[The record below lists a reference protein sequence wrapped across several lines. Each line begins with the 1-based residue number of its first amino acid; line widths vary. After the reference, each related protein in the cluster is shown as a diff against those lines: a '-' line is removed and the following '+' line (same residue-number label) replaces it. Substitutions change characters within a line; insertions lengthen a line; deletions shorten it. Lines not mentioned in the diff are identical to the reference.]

1 MIAEVLVEYNV
12 KSLDRTFDYKIPD
25 TITNLKIGN
34 QVCVPF
40 GSSKISGFVVN
51 IKNGDVTNLKEI
63 IKIIN
68 EKVCLTDELL
78 KLGYFMKKVT
88 LCSLISAY
96 QAMFPSG
103 LKIKSSSNNYQ
114 LYDEYIIL
122 NENVDINSFINNNKR
137 KKKQIEIIEYLK
149 KNNDVLKN
157 KLNGEPLRNLIEDNI
172 VLVVK
177 KEKSRTIN
185 INSAS
190 SIIHK
195 LNEEQNNAYKKIKS
209 SLNQKKVF
217 LLNGVTGSGKTEVYL
232 HLIKD
237 VLNSGKSAIFLVPEI
252 SLTAQMI
259 KYIHDWFNDDVAVF
273 HSSLNDGE
281 KFDEYMKIVEGKVHV
296 VVGTRSA
303 IFVPLT
309 NLGIIIIDEEHSDN
323 YKQDNN
329 PRYNAI
335 DMAKF
340 RAEYNNIPLILGSAT
355 PSLETM
361 ARAKKG
367 VYELLE
373 MKKRVNNFKLPNVLI
388 VDMSEEMKKRNTIF
402 SDLLIDKI
410 NERLEKQ
417 EQIILLLNRRGYST
431 IVTCQNCGYTYKC
444 PHCDIA
450 LTYHKSSNNMRCHYC
465 GYTLFKEELC
475 ANCHEDGLKEFGL
488 GTDKLEQELNKIFN
502 NARIVRMDTDTTSKK
517 GMHEKIISEFKD
529 YKYDILV
536 GTQMISK
543 GLNFPK
549 VSLVGVL
556 NADSSL
562 NIPDFRSGE
571 RTFELLT
578 QVSGRAGRFLDNGEV
593 VIQTFNP
600 DNYVFKCIKNNN
612 YDAYY
617 NYEMDIRKTLKYPP
631 YYYLLSI
638 KIASKSYEDASRES
652 KNVINYLKKNL
663 VNEIILGPTPASM
676 FKVNN
681 IYRFQIIIKYRNFDN
696 ISSFLNNLSDLYKT
710 NKSVNLEIDNNPL
723 RM

>member
-410 NERLEKQ
+410 NERLEKK

-488 GTDKLEQELNKIFN
+488 GTEKLEQELNKIFN

>member
-185 INSAS
+185 INPAS

-402 SDLLIDKI
+402 SDLLVDKI
-410 NERLEKQ
+410 NERLEKK

-488 GTDKLEQELNKIFN
+488 GTEKLEQELNKIFN

>member
-185 INSAS
+185 INPAS

-410 NERLEKQ
+410 NERLEKK

-488 GTDKLEQELNKIFN
+488 GTEKLEQELNKIFN

-617 NYEMDIRKTLKYPP
+617 DYEMDIRKTLKYPP

>member
-149 KNNDVLKN
+149 KNNYVLKN
-157 KLNGEPLRNLIEDNI
+157 KLNGEPLRNLIEGNI

-388 VDMSEEMKKRNTIF
+388 IDMSEEMKKRNTIF

-410 NERLEKQ
+410 NERLEKK

-488 GTDKLEQELNKIFN
+488 GTEKLEQELNKIFN